1 MATPAYHQLGFIF
14 ILQAITTTINIIP
27 FVSSE
32 AIYLKNVDCA
42 PYIDH
47 VATDPGL
54 YRYEPFYVKMHRCHG
69 KDPVPNP
76 KNMKCVPSSVGGTSN
91 VSVYVLD
98 QLSTLTTLDV
108 VNHTACVQKCVISQ
122 ESCSPYE
129 QFRPSL
135 CDCKCNYTSS
145 NGPSNCF
152 APFVWSQSACDCKC
166 PLSADTVVCKQ
177 RMVFSKEECGC
188 TCKSKFYARCAKRKQ
203 IVDEDTCHCIPPS
216 ELVGKSR
223 SGCDG
228 GVNGAMLAVV
238 ILVEAF
244 LIVFCYYLFYVYCY
258 KHNYLK
264 RKAEKQNVSAG
275 YYHNGDIPNDTVNGV
290 AAGRKLDNY
299 GSSYGGAR
307 ATTDEH
313 NGAVALSDKELIRKE
328 EHDRKRR
335 NERQRLNG
343 YAAPSQHDKERLY
356 REEEDE
362 EDDEELVQHPG
373 YYPDEEKVS
382 LDPSRPHPNHH
393 NNHRRPSDDM
403 YYDIMQVDGGPPS
416 SLDNHNLNIP
426 PDYSDA
432 VSDFSEDGYG
442 SVTQV

>member
-1 MATPAYHQLGFIF
+1 MSSKAFHWLTITFI
-14 ILQAITTTINIIP
+14 IQAIIP
-27 FVSSE
+27 FVFSQ
-32 AIYLKNVDCA
+32 AIYLKNVACA

-76 KNMKCVPSSVGGTSN
+76 KNMKCVPESEGGTTN
-91 VSVYVLD
+91 VSVFVFD
-98 QLSTLTTLDV
+98 QFSDLKTLEV

-122 ESCSPYE
+122 ESCSPFE
-129 QFRPSL
+129 QFRPAL
-135 CDCKCNYTSS
+135 CDCKCNYSPN

-152 APFVWSQSACDCKC
+152 EPFVWSHSACNCKC
-166 PLSADTVVCKQ
+166 PLSADKVVCKQ

-203 IVDEDTCHCIPPS
+203 IVDEETCHCIPPS

-228 GVNGAMLAVV
+228 GVNGGMLAVV
-238 ILVEAF
+238 ILAEAF
-244 LIVFCYYLFYVYCY
+244 LIVFCYYFFYVYCY
-258 KHNYLK
+258 KHNYLR
-264 RKAEKQNVSAG
+264 RKADKQNVSAG

-290 AAGRKLDNY
+290 NGAAGGRKPH
-299 GSSYGGAR
+299 SSYGGAVK
-307 ATTDEH
+307 TDD
-313 NGAVALSDKELIRKE
+313 NGASALSDKELIRKE
-328 EHDRKRR
+328 ERDRRRR
-335 NERQRLNG
+335 NEPRQRHNG
-343 YAAPSQHDKERLY
+343 YAAPPLQHDKERLY
-356 REEEDE
+356 RE
-362 EDDEELVQHPG
+362 DDDDDDVELVQHPG
-373 YYPDEEKVS
+373 YYPDEEKAS
-382 LDPSRPHPNHH
+382 LDPSRPHHNHH
-393 NNHRRPSDDM
+393 NDHRRPSDDM
-403 YYDIMQVDGGPPS
+403 YYDIMQVDGGGPPS

-432 VSDFSEDGYG
+432 VSEFSEDGYG